1 MIAIEPHAEGVILP
15 VRAKPGA
22 KRNGIEGEHGGA
34 LKVSVTA
41 APEQGKANEAIVAFL
56 ADAWKLKRAQ
66 ITLVSGAS
74 SRSKRFLIRG
84 VSVEEIRARL
94 AESLG

>member
-1 MIAIEPHAEGVILP
+1 MIAIEPHAEGVIVP

-22 KRNGIEGEHGGA
+22 RQNALLGEHGGA
-34 LKVSVTA
+34 LRVSVSA
-41 APEQGKANEAIVAFL
+41 APEQGKANEAIVGVL
-56 ADAWKLKRAQ
+56 ADAWKLKRGQ

-84 VSVEEIRARL
+84 VTAEAIRERL
-94 AESLG
+94 EG

>member
-1 MIAIEPHAEGVILP
+1 M
-15 VRAKPGA
+15 RAKPGA
-22 KRNGIEGEHGGA
+22 RRNAIVGEHGGA
-34 LKVSVTA
+34 LRVSVTA
-41 APEQGKANEAIVAFL
+41 APEQGKANEAIVELL

-66 ITLVSGAS
+66 DGPAFRRS

-84 VSVEEIRARL
+84 VEPEEIQARL